1 MLSARDSDGRYPL
14 SGKEYSALLSLFAVN
29 STLNDQANVLTER
42 IKTKSGAWRDFRLA
56 TVKMQKVLDEIV
68 TTIPVKKLHAIARDL
83 QHARVHVDINTAS
96 ERRYNGVIYVD
107 ESALIALLDYAVSQ
121 NCWCCEKKNKDVKH
135 CQILKLITDVMPYDQ
150 DPSHNPADGSCQGQP
165 RFEDVSHHD
174 GHEQDR
180 ADEL

>member
-96 ERRYNGVIYVD
+96 ERR
-107 ESALIALLDYAVSQ
+107 
-121 NCWCCEKKNKDVKH
+121 
-135 CQILKLITDVMPYDQ
+135 
-150 DPSHNPADGSCQGQP
+150 
-165 RFEDVSHHD
+165 
-174 GHEQDR
+174 
-180 ADEL
+180 